1 MKAII
6 NLFTERDSWF
16 HEFFS
21 FRSPITLP
29 ITGKPLAH
37 HLMDFCSN
45 LQIETVLLLD
55 YRYDESI
62 QEQFNDS
69 YQWYSHLEYLGAKT
83 IPNVQKLLTFH
94 RQYCGDDDIL
104 ILNGLFFVGGAPN
117 EKEEDWKNN
126 VKLIQNSLEPAEAQ
140 PTGSGIYY
148 YHDHILSRV
157 RIPQERPIQSIQ
169 DYFNLNLSLL
179 RNPQQCSLPG
189 YKSQD
194 NIIFGSTPVIMR
206 GCTFNEDDGEEG
218 HTTQKHT
225 ILLGDNIRI
234 EQDCTLKGPLII
246 GNNVILDKA
255 VHVERSIIF
264 DNTYISND
272 LEIIDKL
279 VDRNIIIDPYKN
291 VKLVSDEQELS
302 GDTRAQIRNYFL
314 DAIRGAFNYIMAII
328 ITIHLF
334 ICYAFFLCFFFGWTS
349 RSKRWYF
356 KFSLDKV
363 SGVLQCLVWRK
374 RLVGCASPPATSA
387 VFTYSESI
395 QSSPDPMQRQMDD
408 QYFLAHDSIR
418 FRFSIIMT
426 TLIMRIFQNDESQY
440 IK

>member
-6 NLFTERDSWF
+6 NLFCERDSWF

-45 LQIETVLLLD
+45 LQIEKVLLLD
-55 YRYDESI
+55 YCYDKSI

-69 YQWYSHLEYLGAKT
+69 YQWYSHLEYMGAKT

-94 RQYCGDDDIL
+94 RHYCGNDDIL

-126 VKLIQNSLEPAEAQ
+126 VKQIQNSLEPIEMQ
-140 PTGSGIYY
+140 PVSSGIYY
-148 YHDHILSRV
+148 CHDHMLSRV
-157 RIPQERPIQSIQ
+157 RIPQEKPIRSIQ

-179 RNPQQCSLPG
+179 VDSRQCSLPG
-189 YKSQD
+189 YKSHD

-206 GCTFNEDDGEEG
+206 GCTFNEDDEG
-218 HTTQKHT
+218 KPSTKHT
-225 ILLGDNIRI
+225 ILLGDNVRI
-234 EQDCTLKGPLII
+234 EHDCTLRGPLII
-246 GNNVILDKA
+246 GNNVIMDNN
-255 VHVERSIIF
+255 VHAERSIIS
-264 DNTYISND
+264 DNTYLSND
-272 LEIIDKL
+272 LEIIDKI
-279 VDRNIIIDPYKN
+279 VDRNVIIDPYKN
-291 VKLVSDEQELS
+291 VKLVMDEPELS
-302 GDTRAQIRNYFL
+302 GDTRAHVKNYF
-314 DAIRGAFNYIMAII
+314 RGGILAVFNYVMSIPIA
-328 ITIHLF
+328 IHLF
-334 ICYAFFLCFFFGWTS
+334 ICYALFFCFFFAWT
-349 RSKRWYF
+349 RRTKRWYF

-363 SGVLQCLVWRK
+363 TGVLQCLFLRK
-374 RLVGCASPPATSA
+374 QLVGCINPPDGDSA

-395 QSSPDPMQRQMDD
+395 QSDQSAIQRQMDD

-418 FRFSIIMT
+418 LRFSIIMT
-426 TLIMRIFQNDESQY
+426 ILIMRIFQHDES
-440 IK
+440 IPNN

>member
-6 NLFTERDSWF
+6 NLFCERDSWF

-21 FRSPITLP
+21 LRSPITLP

-45 LQIETVLLLD
+45 LQIEKVLLLD
-55 YRYDESI
+55 YCYDESI
-62 QEQFNDS
+62 QAQFSDS
-69 YQWYSHLEYLGAKT
+69 YQWYSHLEYMGAKT
-83 IPNVQKLLTFH
+83 IPNVSKLLTFH
-94 RQYCGDDDIL
+94 RHYCGDDDIL
-104 ILNGLFFVGGAPN
+104 ILNGLFFIGGAPN

-126 VKLIQNSLEPAEAQ
+126 VKQIQNSLEPAEAQ
-140 PTGSGIYY
+140 PTGTGIYY
-148 YHDHILSRV
+148 YSNNNHTLYRV
-157 RIPQERPIQSIQ
+157 RIPQEKPIQSIQ

-179 RNPQQCSLPG
+179 KNSQHCSLPG

-206 GCTFNEDDGEEG
+206 GCTFNEDEEG
-218 HTTQKHT
+218 QPSSKHT
-225 ILLGDNIRI
+225 ILLGDNVRI
-234 EQDCTLKGPLII
+234 ENDCTLKGPLII
-246 GNNVILDKA
+246 GNNVILDEG
-255 VHVERSIIF
+255 VHIERSIIF

-279 VDRNIIIDPYKN
+279 IDRNVIIDPYKN
-291 VKLVSDEQELS
+291 VKVVLDEQELS
-302 GDTRAQIRNYFL
+302 GDTRAQVRNYFL
-314 DAIRGAFNYIMAII
+314 AAVRGAFNYVMSIAVAL
-328 ITIHLF
+328 HLF
-334 ICYAFFLCFFFGWTS
+334 VCYAIFLCFFFAWTS

-374 RLVGCASPPATSA
+374 RLVGCAYPPSDSA
-387 VFTYSESI
+387 VFTYSETI
-395 QSSPDPMQRQMDD
+395 QSSPEPMQKQMDD

-426 TLIMRIFQNDESQY
+426 ILIMRIFQHDEAIY
-440 IK
+440 NK

>member
-6 NLFTERDSWF
+6 NLFCERDSWF

-45 LQIETVLLLD
+45 LQIEKVLLLD
-55 YRYDESI
+55 YCYDKSI

-69 YQWYSHLEYLGAKT
+69 YQWYSHLEYMGAKT

-94 RQYCGDDDIL
+94 HRYCGDDDIL

-126 VKLIQNSLEPAEAQ
+126 INQIQNSLEPTEMQ
-140 PTGSGIYY
+140 PSGSGIYY
-148 YHDHILSRV
+148 RHGKELSRV
-157 RIPQERPIQSIQ
+157 RIPQEKPIRSIQ
-169 DYFNLNLSLL
+169 DYFNLNLSLIVDP
-179 RNPQQCSLPG
+179 RHCSLPG
-189 YKSQD
+189 YKTQD
-194 NIIFGSTPVIMR
+194 NIIFGSTPVIMS
-206 GCTFNEDDGEEG
+206 GCTFNEDDGS
-218 HTTQKHT
+218 HPAPRHT
-225 ILLGDNIRI
+225 ILMGDNIRI

-246 GNNVILDKA
+246 GNNVILDNG
-255 VHVERSIIF
+255 VYVERSIIC
-264 DNTYISND
+264 DNTYLSND
-272 LEIIDKL
+272 LEIIDKI
-279 VDRNIIIDPYKN
+279 VDRNVIIDPYKN
-291 VKLVSDEQELS
+291 VKLVLDEAELS
-302 GDTRAQIRNYFL
+302 GDTSAQVKNHFL
-314 DAIRGAFNYIMAII
+314 RFVHAVFNYVMAIP

-334 ICYAFFLCFFFGWTS
+334 ICYAIFLCFFFAWTS
-349 RSKRWYF
+349 RTKRWYF

-363 SGVLQCLVWRK
+363 FGVLQCLAFRK
-374 RLVGCASPPATSA
+374 QLVGCINPPGDSA

-395 QSSPDPMQRQMDD
+395 QSEPNAMQKQMDD

-418 FRFSIIMT
+418 LRFSIIMT
-426 TLIMRIFQNDESQY
+426 TLIRRIFQHDEY
-440 IK
+440 INRY

>member
-6 NLFTERDSWF
+6 NLFSERDSWF
-16 HEFFS
+16 HEFFN

-45 LQIETVLLLD
+45 LQIEQVLLLD
-55 YRYDESI
+55 YCYDESI

-69 YQWYSHLEYLGAKT
+69 YQWYSHLLYMGAKT
-83 IPNVQKLLTFH
+83 ISNVPKLLTFH
-94 RQYCGDDDIL
+94 RKYCGDDDII
-104 ILNGLFFVGGAPN
+104 ILNGLFFIGGAPN

-126 VKLIQNSLEPAEAQ
+126 IKQIQNSLEPTEAQ

-148 YHDHILSRV
+148 YHNHVLYRV
-157 RIPQERPIQSIQ
+157 RIPQEKPIQSIQ

-179 RNPQQCSLPG
+179 RDSQHCSLPG

-206 GCTFNEDDGEEG
+206 GCSFNEDEEDQ
-218 HTTQKHT
+218 HSPKHT
-225 ILLGDNIRI
+225 ILLGDNVRI
-234 EQDCTLKGPLII
+234 ENDCTLKGPLII
-246 GNNVILDKA
+246 GNNVILDKD

-279 VDRNIIIDPYKN
+279 IDRNVIIDPYKN
-291 VKLVSDEQELS
+291 VKVILDEQELS
-302 GDTRAQIRNYFL
+302 GDTRTQVRSYFRT
-314 DAIRGAFNYIMAII
+314 AVHATFNYIMSIAVA
-328 ITIHLF
+328 IHLF
-334 ICYAFFLCFFFGWTS
+334 ICYAIFLCFFFGWTL

-374 RLVGCASPPATSA
+374 RLVGCANPPGDSA

-395 QSSPDPMQRQMDD
+395 QSSPELMQRQMDD

-426 TLIMRIFQNDESQY
+426 ILIMRIFQPDEALHN
-440 IK
+440 K